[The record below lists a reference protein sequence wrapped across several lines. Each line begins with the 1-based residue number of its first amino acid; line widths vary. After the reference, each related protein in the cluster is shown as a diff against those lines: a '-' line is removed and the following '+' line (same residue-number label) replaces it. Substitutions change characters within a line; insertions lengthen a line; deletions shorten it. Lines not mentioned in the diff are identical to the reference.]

1 MNNLLY
7 GFIVVIGIWT
17 ATTAVSLI
25 KRNTKVDIWGALVWV
40 LIGGLIGA
48 RLYHVASLWG
58 YYSQNPGAIIAIWQ
72 GGLGI
77 YGGLIG
83 GAIALVTYS
92 RLHHLPILQLLDLVA
107 LGLPLGQAIGRWGNY
122 FRQELYGL
130 PTQLPW
136 GIYIAPENRLW
147 QVMPFS
153 HFHPL
158 FLYESLGCLVIFGI
172 LVGLALS
179 EAAPGGRVE
188 RVDGALFLIYIAL
201 YGILRFT
208 LEPLRIESWTLGSV
222 NVAEAISALLTITG
236 IVLLVILW
244 KKKHPS
250 KLT

>member
-25 KRNTKVDIWGALVWV
+25 KRNTKVDIWGALIWV

-77 YGGLIG
+77 YGGLFG
-83 GAIALVTYS
+83 GAVALILYS
-92 RLHHLPILQLLDLVA
+92 RLHHLSLLSLLDLAA
-107 LGLPLGQAIGRWGNY
+107 LGLPLGQAIGRFGNY

-130 PTQLPW
+130 PTNLPW

-147 QVMPFS
+147 QVG
-153 HFHPL
+153 HFDRFQPL
-158 FLYESLGCLVIFGI
+158 FLYESLGCILIFI
-172 LVGLALS
+172 TLITLIQKRKLYLF
-179 EAAPGGRVE
+179 
-188 RVDGALFLIYIAL
+188 DGAIFLIYIAL

-208 LEPLRIESWTLGSV
+208 LEPLRIESWVIGNV
-222 NVAEAISALLTITG
+222 NAAQAVSAVFVIIGAVSLILLWI
-236 IVLLVILW
+236 
-244 KKKHPS
+244 KKKHQL
-250 KLT
+250 KLS